1 MTDITN
7 AILALDPTAQVSVNA
22 EDLNQIRWLDGN
34 PNGITTQQI
43 TEKQAELI
51 TQAKSD
57 ATAKADRLA
66 SVKSK
71 LEAMGLTSEEV
82 KEAFGI

>member
-1 MTDITN
+1 MTDIAQ

-22 EDLNQIRWLDGN
+22 EDLNQISWLDGN

-43 TEKQAELI
+43 TEKQAELVV
-51 TQAKSD
+51 QAESD
-57 ATAKADRLA
+57 ATAKADRLV

-71 LEAMGLTSEEV
+71 LEALGLTTDEV
-82 KEAFGI
+82 KDAFGL

>member
-1 MTDITN
+1 MTDIAQ

-51 TQAKSD
+51 IQAKSD
-57 ATAKADRLA
+57 ATAKADRLV

-71 LEAMGLTSEEV
+71 LEALGLTAEEV
-82 KEAFGI
+82 KDAFGL

>member
-57 ATAKADRLA
+57 ATAKADRLI

-71 LEAMGLTSEEV
+71 LEALGLTTEEV
-82 KEAFGI
+82 KDAFGL

>member
-7 AILALDPTAQVSVNA
+7 AILALNPTAQVSVNA

-57 ATAKADRLA
+57 ATAKADRLI

-71 LEAMGLTSEEV
+71 LEALGLTTEEV
-82 KEAFGI
+82 KDAFGL

>member
-1 MTDITN
+1 MTSIIS
-7 AILALDPTAQVSVNA
+7 AVLALDSNA
-22 EDLNQIRWLDGN
+22 EISTFSDNVDDIIWHDGN

-57 ATAKADRLA
+57 ATAKADRLI

-71 LEAMGLTSEEV
+71 LEALGLTTEEV
-82 KEAFGI
+82 KDAFGL

>member
-22 EDLNQIRWLDGN
+22 DDLNQIRWLDGN

-57 ATAKADRLA
+57 ATAKADRLI

-71 LEAMGLTSEEV
+71 LEALGLTTEEV
-82 KEAFGI
+82 KDAFGL